1 MSSVRRVFAVVD
13 SDSYL
18 KWAATTLERLSEQW
32 GVDHELRVVIASSP
46 IAPSVVQQHAA
57 TAETRWS
64 QKPLE
69 VMKPGELRQALRD
82 WSPDCVLLAA
92 TGPVVEWVADMAA
105 ALPTPPVLLTGI
117 PGMALP
123 ARRRGLRFRRR
134 IHGWIVH
141 SLREKT
147 EYQALLDDEEQQC
160 TLIVSPLP
168 FLPRGHG
175 DHAGSSSRR
184 IDRLVFTTQAKV
196 PSARHQREAILMAL
210 HDTAV
215 AHPDV
220 SVVVKVRAVA
230 GEQQTHNELF
240 PYDLL
245 WQDMCA
251 NQPQLDA
258 HLITFASGP
267 LSDWLIPGTAH
278 VTVSS
283 TAALESL
290 AVGLPT
296 GIIGDFGVNE
306 RLLNAVFLDSGCV
319 MALEDIPHL
328 QFPEPD
334 PTWLRTNYFHDFP
347 SELPATLDALLAL
360 RDSGTLV
367 TSPAS
372 KGVREWR
379 RKYRNRLRST
389 LPEQVVEAA
398 KVVRGRR

>member
-1 MSSVRRVFAVVD
+1 
-13 SDSYL
+13 
-18 KWAATTLERLSEQW
+18 
-32 GVDHELRVVIASSP
+32 
-46 IAPSVVQQHAA
+46 
-57 TAETRWS
+57 
-64 QKPLE
+64 
-69 VMKPGELRQALRD
+69 
-82 WSPDCVLLAA
+82 
-92 TGPVVEWVADMAA
+92 
-105 ALPTPPVLLTGI
+105 
-117 PGMALP
+117 
-123 ARRRGLRFRRR
+123 
-134 IHGWIVH
+134 
-141 SLREKT
+141 
-147 EYQALLDDEEQQC
+147 
-160 TLIVSPLP
+160 
-168 FLPRGHG
+168 
-175 DHAGSSSRR
+175 
-184 IDRLVFTTQAKV
+184 VFTTQAKV

-290 AVGLPT
+290 AEGLPT
-296 GIIGDFGVNE
+296 GIIGDFGVYE

-334 PTWLRTNYFHDFP
+334 PAWLRTNYFHDFP

-372 KGVREWR
+372 KGVREWQ
-379 RKYRNRLRST
+379 RKHRNRLRST